1 MLPYIRAG
9 YRRTLIA
16 NGGIDAG
23 RAEALVQGGSVD
35 VVAFGREFLAN
46 PDLPE
51 RIQKGAVLNTPN
63 QALFYSGG
71 DERGYTDYP
80 TLNELSKDA

>member
-1 MLPYIRAG
+1 
-9 YRRTLIA
+9 
-16 NGGIDAG
+16 
-23 RAEALVQGGSVD
+23 
-35 VVAFGREFLAN
+35 VAFGREFLAN

-63 QALFYSGG
+63 QAFFYSGG

-80 TLNELSKDA
+80 TLRELSKDARFLALSSFGSGQCICNL